1 MEIKNAETKT
11 SSLEFERFV
20 FISNDYRELIKDRR
34 YENLVFRLISKST
47 VVFDRLTFTKIET
60 QSNGE
65 CDFKDNNNTKYD
77 AKLLIDSKQGAL
89 IGEKKNDI
97 LLWIKDTI
105 EEINEF
111 PQRLQVTQDYSF
123 IPNTRLYKIMKERIT
138 TVKEDENVIF
148 FSPFPL
154 VADSQQNYLNSFC
167 TDYLDAVYKC
177 LTEEGLIGNRRVY
190 YIYHSQ
196 EQDVYV
202 LRDDHSAREYI
213 SMPELDSLM
222 TISDP
227 IIS

>member
-1 MEIKNAETKT
+1 MEFDRTIYIDNKYRD
-11 SSLEFERFV
+11 LF
-20 FISNDYRELIKDRR
+20 SNRR
-34 YENLVFRLISKST
+34 YEEYIFCLLGKST
-47 VVFDRLTFTKIET
+47 DIFMGMTFTWIDS
-60 QSNGE
+60 QPHGE
-65 CDFKDNNNTKYD
+65 CDFKDSNGEKYD

-111 PQRLQVTQDYSF
+111 PRRLRETQDYSF
-123 IPNTRLYKIMKERIT
+123 IPKTRLYQIMKDRIA
-138 TVKEDENVIF
+138 TVEEDENVIF

-154 VADSQQNYLNSFC
+154 VTDSQYNYLTQFS